1 MRSLIQGV
9 IFFAATGSL
18 ITGHSGELVY
28 KCANHYSQQPCPG
41 AVVLDVG
48 DPRSTDEKQQ
58 AERRIRQES
67 KTAQTLEK
75 ARLLKEKK
83 RPNPYNLPLDTGL
96 EGQDTG
102 PQETASSPHVRQ
114 AAKPDWF
121 KAQSPTEV
129 KKAGKVKP

>member
-9 IFFAATGSL
+9 IFFAATGSFAS
-18 ITGHSGELVY
+18 GHSGELVY

-48 DPRSTDEKQQ
+48 DPRSNDEKQQ

-75 ARLLKEKK
+75 TRLLKEKK

-102 PQETASSPHVRQ
+102 PQEVASSPHVRL
-114 AAKPDWF
+114 ATKPAWF
-121 KAQSPTEV
+121 KAPSPTEV
-129 KKAGKVKP
+129 KKAGKAKP

>member
-9 IFFAATGSL
+9 IFFAAAGSFT
-18 ITGHSGELVY
+18 TGHSGELVY

-41 AVVLDVG
+41 GVLIDVG
-48 DPRSTDEKQQ
+48 DPRSDDEKQQ
-58 AERRIRQES
+58 AERRIRQET
-67 KTAQTLEK
+67 KTAETLEK
-75 ARLLKEKK
+75 TRLLKEKK

-102 PQETASSPHVRQ
+102 SQEVASSPHIRP
-114 AAKPDWF
+114 ATKPDWF

-129 KKAGKVKP
+129 KKAGKAKP

>member
-9 IFFAATGSL
+9 IFFAATGL
-18 ITGHSGELVY
+18 FTTGHSGELVY

-48 DPRSTDEKQQ
+48 DPRSNDEKQQ
-58 AERRIRQES
+58 AERRIRQET
-67 KTAQTLEK
+67 KTAQALEK

-83 RPNPYNLPLDTGL
+83 QPNPYNLPLDTGL
-96 EGQDTG
+96 EGQDTV
-102 PQETASSPHVRQ
+102 PQEVASSPHVRQ